1 MKIVVDHKHIIKA
14 LTSANRLID
23 KRSTVPILSNIK
35 IQTIGDDKIEVSAT
49 DLQMELTCLLP
60 AIVAKPGAL
69 TVPAFMA
76 LEIAKKLSAD
86 DQITLQTIEGEE
98 KDEGSG
104 QVEIT
109 SGASVFRLGT
119 LPADTFP
126 SSSQEK
132 MGISFDI
139 DAKEFSKSLNRCS
152 FAITDDE
159 TRYTLNGVYIHPVKD
174 DEGQVRL
181 NLVATDGHRLAKIR
195 VPHIELLQEFDGII
209 LPKKAVMEVEKLAE
223 HSETSKISMSLSST
237 KCSLKFGESTC
248 MITRLIEGNFPNYT
262 KVIPE
267 GHPNSATINRNNFYK
282 AVQRVALVSNDKFGA
297 IKLSLTNNSML
308 LTANSLEYGSA
319 KEDLPITF
327 SGNKLEIGFNAKYLM
342 DVLTNISGDNVTLSL
357 RDAGTAA
364 LFTDEKDPHSAFVI
378 MPMRA

>member
-1 MKIVVDHKHIIKA
+1 M
-14 LTSANRLID
+14 
-23 KRSTVPILSNIK
+23 
-35 IQTIGDDKIEVSAT
+35 
-49 DLQMELTCLLP
+49 
-60 AIVAKPGAL
+60 
-69 TVPAFMA
+69 
-76 LEIAKKLSAD
+76 
-86 DQITLQTIEGEE
+86 
-98 KDEGSG
+98 
-104 QVEIT
+104 
-109 SGASVFRLGT
+109 
-119 LPADTFP
+119 
-126 SSSQEK
+126 
-132 MGISFDI
+132 
-139 DAKEFSKSLNRCS
+139 
-152 FAITDDE
+152 
-159 TRYTLNGVYIHPVKD
+159 
-174 DEGQVRL
+174 
-181 NLVATDGHRLAKIR
+181 ATDGHRLAKIR
-195 VPHIELLQEFDGII
+195 VPHIELLQEFGGII
-209 LPKKAVMEVEKLAE
+209 LPKKAVMEIEKLAE

-267 GHPNSATINRNNFYK
+267 GHPNSATINRNNFFK